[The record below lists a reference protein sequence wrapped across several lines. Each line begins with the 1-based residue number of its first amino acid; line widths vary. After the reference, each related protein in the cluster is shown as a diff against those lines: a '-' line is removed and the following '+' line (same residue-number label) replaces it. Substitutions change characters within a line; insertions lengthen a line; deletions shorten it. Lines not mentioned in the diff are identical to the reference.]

1 MRVMAIINPFN
12 DNNHT
17 NNNHIVITI
26 YVILRRAMSI
36 GNRYLHFCKREGGR
50 VFIFCVDTLTHA
62 RTHTLCTQTQL
73 HLRAKGTSEFQFNIV
88 KSLSCSGGRGE

>member
-1 MRVMAIINPFN
+1 MKVMAIINPFN

-36 GNRYLHFCKREGGR
+36 GNRYLHFVNVTVAGCCSFFVC
-50 VFIFCVDTLTHA
+50 VFFKL
-62 RTHTLCTQTQL
+62 
-73 HLRAKGTSEFQFNIV
+73 N
-88 KSLSCSGGRGE
+88 